1 MKKII
6 AINASPRATWNT
18 ASLVR
23 EAAKGAA
30 SEGAEVKVFDLYKLE
45 KFTGCISC
53 FGCKLPA
60 HLGVCVCRDGL
71 AEVLDEIR
79 SADGLIVGTPNYLGD
94 VSAAFRSLY
103 ERLIFQSLSYKTE
116 PRSYNQHRIPVL
128 FIMTSNCAEEFYDKI
143 GYDKMLENY
152 KNTLGGMVGPTRIM
166 VCGNTLQVNDYGK
179 YNWTMF
185 DPEAKKAR
193 RETVFPKE
201 MEKAFSLG
209 AEMVK
214 EPWNS

>member
-6 AINASPRATWNT
+6 AINASPRTTWNT

-23 EAAKGAA
+23 EAAKGAE

-53 FGCKLPA
+53 FGCKLPE
-60 HLGVCVCRDGL
+60 HLGVCVCKDGL
-71 AEVLDEIR
+71 SEVLDAIR
-79 SADGLIVGTPNYLGD
+79 HADGLIIGTPNYLGD

-103 ERLIFQSLSYKTE
+103 ERLIFQSLSYKTD
-116 PRSYNQHRIPVL
+116 PRSYNQHLIPVL
-128 FIMTSNCAEEFYDKI
+128 FIMTSNCAEEFYGKI
-143 GYDKMLENY
+143 GYDRMLENY
-152 KNTLGGMVGPTRIM
+152 KNTLGGMVGPTKIM

-185 DPEAKKAR
+185 DPAVKKAR
-193 RETVFPKE
+193 RETVFP
-201 MEKAFSLG
+201 MEKQKAFDLG
-209 AEMVK
+209 AEMVYS
-214 EPWNS
+214 PWND

>member
-6 AINASPRATWNT
+6 AINASPRTTWNT
-18 ASLVR
+18 ATLVR
-23 EAAKGAA
+23 EAAKGAE
-30 SEGAEVKVFDLYKLE
+30 SEGAQVKAFDLYKLE

-53 FGCKLPA
+53 FGCKLPE

-71 AEVLDEIR
+71 SDVLDEIR
-79 SADGLIVGTPNYLGD
+79 HADGLIIGTPNYLGD

-103 ERLIFQSLSYKTE
+103 ERLIFQSLSYKTK
-116 PRSYNQHRIPVL
+116 PRSYNQHLIPVL

-152 KNTLGGMVGPTRIM
+152 KNTIGGMVGPTKVM

-179 YNWTMF
+179 YDWSMF
-185 DPEAKKAR
+185 NPEAKKAR
-193 RETVFPKE
+193 HEEVFPKE
-201 MEKAFSLG
+201 LKKAFSLG
-209 AEMVK
+209 VEMVK
-214 EPWNS
+214 APWNS